1 MASNDIWSQPGAL
14 VTGSFELIPRQ
25 VEKEGKDEKVDKEI
39 KESTEKESKEKI
51 DKDSGNMEK
60 ESGKMDKESEFA
72 DIPQTEKEAK
82 EKEEKVSKEATNAD
96 ETDKEAK
103 EKEEKV
109 SKETTTEE
117 EFGQGDLI
125 DSNDAL
131 DAWLAEQEEGTVLLP
146 PPPTFVNSD
155 DSPASLITGCGWP
168 TKVEEITLT
177 YRYELLTAGFVPRD
191 GDNEVVSALNEEIP
205 TAAEEVLGI
214 QPCNQLERRSRN
226 LRQSQEQDRNLV
238 SNDFESYG
246 ILQIKSEAKAELDF
260 EAGGCSSET
269 LVPRAAVPPELL
281 NQISCTP
288 LKGQAKV
295 TYDPT
300 TMYVEQAYLGAAAA
314 IAAAMAADPELVTS
328 NVVGLEFVVD
338 DLEEES
344 EEVGSNEIESNTN
357 QGTTNNQGTTFG
369 ALTQS
374 EQGAIASS
382 NKMTGG
388 GVAGLVVA
396 MLLLVALIVAV
407 IVRRRRNGKDD
418 QFEEMSAAASEL
430 QVEVMDDL
438 TVASGKNSIAGLEG
452 KGGFCGDC
460 C

>member
-14 VTGSFELIPRQ
+14 VTGSFELMPRQ

-51 DKDSGNMEK
+51 DNMEK

-146 PPPTFVNSD
+146 PLPTFVNSD

-338 DLEEES
+338 DLEEEL

-418 QFEEMSAAASEL
+418 QFEEMSAAESEL